1 MHGRLQFAPN
11 RLDLAVLGGEPVHDA
26 LHLVVFGTRAGCGQ
40 NSREQVP
47 FFLVVMIDHR
57 LLKKRPGVLRK
68 HAGLAP
74 TDWTPCL
81 VHADPSLA
89 ISEQE
94 VERACDLI
102 VVGKHGRS
110 VMEDLLVGSVTSHV
124 LAESVGDV
132 LVSTTTTIV

>member
-1 MHGRLQFAPN
+1 M
-11 RLDLAVLGGEPVHDA
+11 
-26 LHLVVFGTRAGCGQ
+26 
-40 NSREQVP
+40 
-47 FFLVVMIDHR
+47 
-57 LLKKRPGVLRK
+57 
-68 HAGLAP
+68 
-74 TDWTPCL
+74 
-81 VHADPSLA
+81 HADPSLA